1 MLTTAPSLSQRH
13 VARVTS
19 SPQVESPAAS
29 RAWVVVPPVTASL
42 ASARVCI
49 GRLTLSPLQLTVTVH
64 ATRPMDVGERRSRDV
79 MLSVVKVSHVA
90 CPAPELACEVMAS
103 FIADA
108 LLSSRALVV
117 SLELLGC
124 PTGLLRSMSRGV
136 HSLLA
141 VPMERARSDGTTG
154 GIVAGVS
161 QGWIALVTHTCR
173 TARSCRCRGSPARCP
188 ATSTACRWRTRTCG
202 AARWRDATPAT
213 RASDIASRERH
224 ARAHVGTVVS
234 GVGTGVS
241 ATRRRVAGR
250 LATQQHRAGRQPG
263 GSSVP

>member
-1 MLTTAPSLSQRH
+1 VWA
-13 VARVTS
+13 
-19 SPQVESPAAS
+19 
-29 RAWVVVPPVTASL
+29 VVSPVTASL
-42 ASARVCI
+42 ASPRVCI
-49 GRLTLSPLQLTVTVH
+49 DMLTLSPLQLAVTVD
-64 ATRPMDVGERRSRDV
+64 ATGPVYVGVGD
-79 MLSVVKVSHVA
+79 MLVTSCFSAVTLWHVA
-90 CPAPELACEVMAS
+90 CPAPKLAREVMSS

-188 ATSTACRWRTRTCG
+188 ATSTACRWMTRTCG
-202 AARWRDATPAT
+202 AARWRDATSNAGV
-213 RASDIASRERH
+213 ASVVASGMR
-224 ARAHVGTVVS
+224 GLTSGLWSTVS
-234 GVGTGVS
+234 GLVS
-241 ATRRRVAGR
+241 ALLQVVTLQVD
-250 LATQQHRAGRQPG
+250 T
-263 GSSVP
+263 GSRM